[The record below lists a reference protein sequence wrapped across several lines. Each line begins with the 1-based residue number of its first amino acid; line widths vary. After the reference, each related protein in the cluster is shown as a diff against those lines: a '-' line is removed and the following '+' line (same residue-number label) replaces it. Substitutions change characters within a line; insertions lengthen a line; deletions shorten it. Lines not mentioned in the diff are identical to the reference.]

1 MADATVALDL
11 GQTLDVQRNITAK
24 IALDDD
30 VVLIDILADLGFVL
44 GREIL
49 DPDVRVDPGTGQDL
63 VGRAAAD
70 AIHISQ
76 TNFDP
81 LLARQINTSNTCH
94 KAPP

>member
-49 DPDVRVDPGTGQDL
+49 DPDVRVDP
-63 VGRAAAD
+63 V
-70 AIHISQ
+70 
-76 TNFDP
+76 P
-81 LLARQINTSNTCH
+81 ARIWSAVLRPMPYT
-94 KAPP
+94 